1 MDAMIVLKRYLD
13 EFELR
18 EACKIVCENMQ
29 KLGHIVTPKDQK
41 IWKENIT
48 NSLENK
54 DFYFY
59 LVYFNG
65 KICGFAE
72 LTIFDKKLFVAEIE
86 LNNEAKNTRILYKIL
101 QFLFNAQEFNSF
113 TEVYFNINNKNEK
126 SISTFSHLGGILV
139 EKREKSSLYC
149 LTRANMQKYFEKLN
163 R

>member
-1 MDAMIVLKRYLD
+1 MIALKRYLD
-13 EFELR
+13 EFELS
-18 EACKIVCENMQ
+18 EACKIVCKNMQ
-29 KLGHIVTPKDQK
+29 KLGHKITPKDQK

-48 NSLENK
+48 NSLKNT

-86 LNNEAKNTRILYKIL
+86 LNNDAKNTRILYKIL

-126 SISTFSHLGGILV
+126 SISTFSHLGAILV

-149 LTRANMQKYFEKLN
+149 LTRANMQKYFEKFN